1 MEMAC
6 VQPVRPRRALVARVC
21 RMFQGVLPR
30 VTCLSLWTSLETAGG
45 SVMSRGFSLHG
56 RREGVCLSG
65 NSLAPPPLRDNRNI
79 YHFMGIWRPH
89 MEMDLVIT
97 AQTT

>member
-1 MEMAC
+1 M
-6 VQPVRPRRALVARVC
+6 ARVC

-65 NSLAPPPLRDNRNI
+65 NSLAPSPTQGQQEYLSLYGEYGGPT
-79 YHFMGIWRPH
+79 WRW
-89 MEMDLVIT
+89 I
-97 AQTT
+97 